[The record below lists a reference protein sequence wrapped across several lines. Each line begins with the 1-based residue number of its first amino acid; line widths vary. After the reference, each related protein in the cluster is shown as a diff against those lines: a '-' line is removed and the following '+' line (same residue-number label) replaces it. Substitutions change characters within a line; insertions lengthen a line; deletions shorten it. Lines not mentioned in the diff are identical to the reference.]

1 MTRGMTMQA
10 ITMATSS
17 SELSDL
23 APISPS
29 VPPTGG
35 AACVVCP
42 LACIRHVFASFAA
55 VSTMRDV
62 IRTVPSPSPCA
73 CSVASKSAAPNEG
86 GSSRRLETLM
96 REAIRGD

>member
-1 MTRGMTMQA
+1 MTTQA

-17 SELSDL
+17 GELSDL

-35 AACVVCP
+35 AACVICP
-42 LACIRHVFASFAA
+42 LACIRHVSTIAPM
-55 VSTMRDV
+55 STMRDV

-73 CSVASKSAAPNEG
+73 CSVASKSAAPDEG
-86 GSSRRLETLM
+86 GNSRRSETLM
-96 REAIRGD
+96 REAIRGN

>member
-1 MTRGMTMQA
+1 MGKATQA

-17 SELSDL
+17 SELGDL
-23 APISPS
+23 GSISPS
-29 VPPTGG
+29 VPATGG

-42 LACIRHVFASFAA
+42 LACIRHVSTIAA

-62 IRTVPSPSPCA
+62 ISTVPSPSPCA

-86 GSSRRLETLM
+86 GTSRRLETLM
-96 REAIRGD
+96 REAIRGN